1 MIFYIIFKYLKTSII
16 DISIYNNIKN
26 EFLIIKKYEY

>member
-1 MIFYIIFKYLKTSII
+1 MIFYIIFKYLKTNII